1 MTAPDSGDARR
12 DQTEPQ
18 DPSGETQAPTGIAPS
33 SIVNGHRHQ
42 RSTESELS
50 RDSRSDPVAELALKA
65 EQLFQAVR
73 EVARREADQ
82 QTTEILAAAEIKARE
97 QILDPAAARAASKTQ
112 EIMARAEREAK
123 AMLSGVEQL
132 FGRGSDADNAGEN
145 STVDGPEAAANG
157 RTQEG
162 PRKRPPLMS
171 PAQRDQLKE
180 VIASRGPTGVRG
192 APIPTLVTPT
202 SPHPS

>member
-1 MTAPDSGDARR
+1 MTAPESGDARR

-18 DPSGETQAPTGIAPS
+18 DPSGETQAGTDIAPS

-157 RTQEG
+157 RTPEA